1 MTEKTIAG
9 VNVEVDDDG
18 FLKNPDQWTKEIAV
32 EIAKAEGFAELSDL
46 HWKVIDFMRNDYKEK
61 GVSPTVRRITKNSG
75 VTTKELYK
83 LFPGGPGKKAAKI
96 AGVPKPVG
104 CV

>member
-1 MTEKTIAG
+1 MPQKTIAG
-9 VNVEVDDDG
+9 KEVEVNEEG
-18 FLKNPDQWTKEIAV
+18 FLQNPNDWSKEVAKEIAK
-32 EIAKAEGFAELSDL
+32 EEGLELGDK
-46 HWKVIDFMRNDYKEK
+46 HWQVIDYMRSDFQETEK
-61 GVSPTVRRITKNSG
+61 SPTVRRITKNSG
-75 VTTKELYK
+75 INTKDLYQ